1 MRITLICL
9 ASFLASVS
17 SAQFK
22 GYEDY
27 YKFPINPGSQNYL
40 AGTVGEIRSSH
51 FHTGIDVKTGGEIGL
66 PIYAIADGY
75 ISRIKISV
83 GGYGH
88 SLYMTHP
95 NGTTSLYAHLNAYSD
110 NLEKAIRVEQY
121 EKESYAIEIF
131 PQKDEFYFKQGDI
144 IGYSGNT
151 GSSSGPHLHFEIR
164 DKDQN
169 PLDLLQFGFTEV
181 RDRLAPVVTKIAFIT
196 LDTDARINSLFGR
209 YEFNLIKVNNAF
221 RTNVPIELS
230 GRIGVEIYSYD
241 PMDGIPN
248 KNGIIKTIMVLD
260 GDTVFH
266 ENKQS
271 LSFSRQRNILKHY
284 NYEASRKGSR
294 RFNKL
299 YLDEGN
305 EHNIYKKVNQG
316 INFSAKTSI
325 KIFTEDSYRNLSI
338 TEVEVNGKK
347 VVYPQKVRFK
357 SYETLG
363 NQIHLKSK
371 NGAGV
376 LLEQW
381 APLSHYHSNGE
392 HNFYLWDM
400 SNGLPK
406 NIFIDGETIET
417 NLVASIPPNQKISY
431 HQEEFASLFGTRT
444 LFDTLH
450 MRFSKEVDSTR
461 NLELFKFQNPID
473 PIRGSIEI
481 SLKPANKYNKEKCH
495 VYSVF
500 GKRFN
505 FMGGKWEEDQIT
517 FKTRDLVTYTILED
531 TIPPTVKAVRSTQT
545 HNTFRIDDALSGIKT
560 FRAEL
565 DGKFILMRYE
575 AKKNLIWPVTENPNI
590 PISGEFKLEVIDK
603 ADNKTTYTQSL

>member
-1 MRITLICL
+1 MRANQFILVFFV
-9 ASFLASVS
+9 SFVS
-17 SAQFK
+17 TAQFK

-27 YKFPINPGSQNYL
+27 YTFPINPGSQNYL

-51 FHTGIDVKTGGEIGL
+51 FHTGIDVKTGGDIGL

-75 ISRIKISV
+75 ISRIKIST

-95 NGTTSLYAHLNAYSD
+95 NGTTSLYAHLDAYSE
-110 NLEKAIRVEQY
+110 NLEKSIREKQY

-131 PQKDEFYFKQGDI
+131 PKKGEFAFHQGDI

-169 PLDLLQFGFTEV
+169 PIDLLQFGFDEV
-181 RDRLAPVVTKIAFIT
+181 KDRLAPIVKKIAFIT
-196 LDTDARINSLFGR
+196 LDTDARVNSLFGR
-209 YEFNLIKVNNAF
+209 YEFDLIKVNNAF
-221 RTNVPIELS
+221 RANVPIQLS

-248 KNGIIKTIMVLD
+248 KNGIIKTVMLVD
-260 GDTVFH
+260 GDTLFH
-266 ENKQS
+266 ENKES

-305 EHNIYKKVNQG
+305 EHNIYRKVNG
-316 INFSAKTSI
+316 GVSFSDKKNI

-338 TEVEVNGKK
+338 TEVEVNNKK
-347 VVYPQKVRFK
+347 VVYPLKTRFK
-357 SYETLG
+357 SYESLG

-371 NGAGV
+371 TGAGV
-376 LLEQW
+376 LLDQW
-381 APLSHYHSNGE
+381 APLSPYHSDGE
-392 HNFYLWDM
+392 YNFYLWDLTR
-400 SNGLPK
+400 GLPR
-406 NIFIDGETIET
+406 NIFVDGETIEI
-417 NLVASIPPNQKISY
+417 NLVASIPPKQKISY
-431 HQEEFASLFGTRT
+431 HQDEFETLFGTRS

-450 MRFSKEVDSTR
+450 LSFTKEIDSVR
-461 NLELFKFQNPID
+461 NIELFRFQNPID
-473 PIRGSIEI
+473 PIRSNIEI
-481 SLKPANKYNKEKCH
+481 SLKPEKKYNEEKCH

-500 GKRFN
+500 GKRYN
-505 FMGGKWEEDQIT
+505 FMGGKWENDKIT
-517 FKTRDLVTYTILED
+517 FKTRDLVSYTILED
-531 TIPPTVKAVRSTQT
+531 TIPPTVKSVRSTLT
-545 HNTFRIDDALSGIKT
+545 HNTFRIDDQLSGIKT

-565 DGKFILMRYE
+565 NGSFILMRYE
-575 AKKNLIWPVTENPNI
+575 AKKKLIWPITENPNI
-590 PISGEFKLEVIDK
+590 PITGEFKLEVTDN
-603 ADNKTTYTQSL
+603 ANNKTIYTQTL